1 MDGINPTL
9 AFAVLFFGLSGNAPD
24 TTSAPTKAQIE
35 NGAGCS
41 IVMPAGDPAQLAHE
55 SDPVQRPMVPA
66 ANVAAGANPEV
77 DSCAADR

>member
-9 AFAVLFFGLSGNAPD
+9 AFAVLFFGFSGNAPD
-24 TTSAPTKAQIE
+24 TTHQPPTRAQIE
-35 NGAGCS
+35 DRCS
-41 IVMPAGDPAQLAHE
+41 THLPAGDPTQLAHE

-66 ANVAAGANPEV
+66 ANVAAGADAVV

>member
-24 TTSAPTKAQIE
+24 TTHQPPARAQIE
-35 NGAGCS
+35 DSCRTHL
-41 IVMPAGDPAQLAHE
+41 PAGDPTLLARE

-66 ANVAAGANPEV
+66 ANMAAGADAVV

>member
-24 TTSAPTKAQIE
+24 TTHQLPTRAQIE
-35 NGAGCS
+35 ESCPTQ
-41 IVMPAGDPAQLAHE
+41 MPAGDPTQLAHE

-66 ANVAAGANPEV
+66 ANAAAGTDAV
-77 DSCAADR
+77 ADSCAADR

>member
-24 TTSAPTKAQIE
+24 TTHQPTEAQIE
-35 NGAGCS
+35 DSCPTH
-41 IVMPAGDPAQLAHE
+41 MPAGDPTQLAHE
-55 SDPVQRPMVPA
+55 SDPVQRPMVAA
-66 ANVAAGANPEV
+66 ANAAAGADAVV

>member
-24 TTSAPTKAQIE
+24 ATHQPPTRAQIE
-35 NGAGCS
+35 DGCPTH
-41 IVMPAGDPAQLAHE
+41 MPAGDPVQLTHE
-55 SDPVQRPMVPA
+55 SDPVQRPAVPA
-66 ANVAAGANPEV
+66 ANVAAGEV